1 MLLIN
6 IDFRSSNL
14 IKLYCFNC
22 IFSKYVVILLANNP
36 DVLSFQSSHLL
47 FFILFCPIALARAF
61 STVLNRSNNNEHFCF
76 VADFEIMLLKL
87 NLYLLLGCCWSDSA
101 IRCQMKDIFFYA
113 ELGYFK
119 ESHEWVLNFT
129 KCLTCFF

>member
-14 IKLYCFNC
+14 IKLSTCFNC
-22 IFSKYVVILLANNP
+22 IFSKYVVILFANNP
-36 DVLSFQSSHLL
+36 DVLSFQSSYLL
-47 FFILFCPIALARAF
+47 FFILLFCPIALARAF
-61 STVLNRSNNNEHFCF
+61 STMSNRSSNNEHFCF

-101 IRCQMKDIFFYA
+101 LHCQMKDIFFYP
-113 ELGYFK
+113 YFGTLRK
-119 ESHEWVLNFT
+119 VMNG
-129 KCLTCFF
+129 C